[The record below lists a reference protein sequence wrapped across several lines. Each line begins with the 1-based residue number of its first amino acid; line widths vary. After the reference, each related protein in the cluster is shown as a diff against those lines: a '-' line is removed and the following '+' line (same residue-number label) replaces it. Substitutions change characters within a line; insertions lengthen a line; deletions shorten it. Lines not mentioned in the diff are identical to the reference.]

1 MTLITTGAVM
11 VHYLHHVPGRLRV
24 RSTTIKRDERMAR
37 RVYETLSALQ
47 GVNNVEVS
55 TVTGSIKI
63 TYDLHYIDHEDLL
76 DHLRGHNIVQPGGGA
91 AQTQTDMI
99 SESGRIATRLVGG
112 FVLEKIIE
120 RSALALI
127 GAIA

>member
-1 MTLITTGAVM
+1 M

-24 RSTTIKRDERMAR
+24 RSAVIKRDETMAR
-37 RVYETLSALQ
+37 RLYETLSTLH
-47 GVNNVEVS
+47 GVSSVEVS
-55 TVTGSIKI
+55 TITGSVKI
-63 TYDLHYIDHEDLL
+63 TYDTRHIGHDDLL
-76 DHLRGHNIVQPGGGA
+76 EHLSGHSIVQPEGGA
-91 AQTQTDMI
+91 PQVGTVQI
-99 SESGRIATRLVGG
+99 SDSGRFVSQMIGG

>member
-1 MTLITTGAVM
+1 M

-24 RSTTIKRDERMAR
+24 RSAAVKRDERMAS
-37 RVYETLSALQ
+37 RVCESLSALP
-47 GVNNVEVS
+47 GVDMVEVS

-63 TYDLHYIDHEDLL
+63 TYDLRHIGYEDLL
-76 DHLRGHNIVQPGGGA
+76 DHLRGHDIVQSEGA
-91 AQTQTDMI
+91 APQVQTDMI
-99 SESGRIATRLVGG
+99 SESGRIVARLAGG

>member
-1 MTLITTGAVM
+1 M

-24 RSTTIKRDERMAR
+24 RSAAIKRDESMAG
-37 RVYETLSALQ
+37 RVCETLSALQ
-47 GVNNVEVS
+47 GVNSVEVS

-63 TYDLHYIDHEDLL
+63 TYDMRLICHDGLL
-76 DHLRGHNIVQPGGGA
+76 DHLRGHNIVTPEGGVPQ
-91 AQTQTDMI
+91 AQTDVI
-99 SESGRIATRLVGG
+99 SETGRIATRLVGG